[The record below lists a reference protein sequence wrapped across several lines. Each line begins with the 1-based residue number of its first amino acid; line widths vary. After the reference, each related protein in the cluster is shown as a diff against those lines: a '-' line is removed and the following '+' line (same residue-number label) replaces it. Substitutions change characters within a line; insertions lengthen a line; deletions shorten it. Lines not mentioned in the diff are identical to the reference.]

1 MSLAVDDERISLVE
15 ADSVGSSAAIEPTN
29 HHNDQRVG
37 DDIYTTGDADVKYSA
52 QYLVSILKPVKL
64 KPRSTSFDS
73 FCSAALT
80 IPPGLPDYGSRCHDH
95 SHI

>member
-1 MSLAVDDERISLVE
+1 MSLAVDDERISLVD
-15 ADSVGSSAAIEPTN
+15 ADSVGGSAAIDPTL

-37 DDIYTTGDADVKYSA
+37 DGMRTAGDEDVKYSA

-73 FCSAALT
+73 FCSASLSM
-80 IPPGLPDYGSRCHDH
+80 PPGLPDYGSRCHDYPR
-95 SHI
+95 I